1 MKLILKAGYLQFV
14 FQDTDTVTLTATK
27 LSATETDDLGDP
39 VSWES
44 VDFTTLNSQLLESV
58 TAEDFILG
66 LWPQGP
72 RFWNTSTYEQN
83 MEQLNVSN

>member
-14 FQDTDTVTLTATK
+14 FQDTDTVSLTTTK
-27 LSATETDDLGDP
+27 LSATETDDLGNP

-44 VDFTTLNSQLLESV
+44 ADFTTLNSQLLESV

-83 MEQLNVSN
+83 MEQLNA